1 MSNNTDFS
9 LNKNAYATF
18 DATSL
23 KQLIKERLDEGGI
36 FTDQVYEGSNI
47 SAIIDIISYSYHTLL
62 FYLNQTSSESMF
74 NQATLY
80 ENMNRIV
87 KLIDYKPTGYQTS
100 LLSFNVNATA
110 DLEPGLYTIKRYS
123 YIIINGIYYSFIN
136 DITFNKATT
145 DIESLGSISDN
156 NLLFQGQYFE
166 YPKQD
171 AIGEDYEVVSLVIKD
186 NVNNVPINI
195 DGRSIGIYVRDVNS
209 GLYNEFTETNNI
221 FLEGPSSNKYE
232 KRLNENG
239 YYEFKFGNGVFG
251 KRLNQ
256 GDQIY
261 IFYLKSDGEEGLVSA
276 NDLDGNNI
284 NLYTTPLFEN
294 IGKDIY
300 SKNLNFLTPDKLE
313 TLAFSNDS
321 SSTTS
326 KGNES
331 VEEIRENSIK
341 LFRNSD
347 RLVSV
352 FDYETTINKNFS
364 SIVDSIKAVN
374 NNTYLNSY
382 IKYFYDLG
390 LDRPNDD
397 PRFLF
402 NQVKFTTSS
411 NLNNLYLFMVPSIKN
426 IDENNKDTYLTTS
439 QKNNIINTLEEQKML
454 NVEIVPQDPVYFAF
468 SLGLVGV
475 NETLTSSVYQNTF
488 LVVQKRENV
497 IVNEESLKDQVNNI
511 FINYFKSKKLGDLIS
526 FTEIVNEIKQI
537 EGILQVKTRKISGG
551 SVVESDNLN
560 MVGFN
565 LNYPDLDVNIYS
577 TDFTLPFFKYP
588 FLFNN
593 TIKNNII
600 IENA

>member
-1 MSNNTDFS
+1 MSNTDFS

-18 DATSL
+18 DALSL
-23 KQLIKERLDEGGI
+23 KQLIKERLDEGGV

-100 LLSFNVNATA
+100 LLSFNVNATSNL
-110 DLEPGLYTIKRYS
+110 DPGLYTIKRYS
-123 YIIINGIYYSFIN
+123 YIIADGIYFSFIN
-136 DITFNKATT
+136 DVTFNKSNNLLET
-145 DIESLGSISDN
+145 LGSISDN

-166 YPKQD
+166 YPKQN
-171 AIGEDYEVVSLVIKD
+171 AIGEDYEIVSLVIQD

-195 DGRSIGIYVRDVNS
+195 DGRSIGIYVKDINS
-209 GLYNEFTETNNI
+209 GIYSEFTETTNI

-239 YYEFKFGNGVFG
+239 YFEFKFGNGVFG
-251 KRLNQ
+251 KKLNL
-256 GDQIY
+256 GDEVY
-261 IFYLKSDGEEGLVSA
+261 IFYIKSDGQQGIISA
-276 NDLDGNNI
+276 NNINGNNL

-321 SSTTS
+321 GSTLS
-326 KGNES
+326 KENES
-331 VEEIRENSIK
+331 VEEIRENSTK
-341 LFRNSD
+341 LFRNND
-347 RLVSV
+347 RLVSI

-364 SIVDSIKAVN
+364 SIVDSVKAVN
-374 NNTYLNSY
+374 NTTFLKSYL
-382 IKYFYDLG
+382 KYFYDLG
-390 LDRPNDD
+390 LDRPNND

-426 IDENNKDTYLTTS
+426 VDENNKDTYLTTS
-439 QKNNIINTLEEQKML
+439 QKNNIINTLTDQKML
-454 NVEIVPQDPVYFAF
+454 NVEIVPQDPIYFAF
-468 SLGLVGV
+468 GLGVLGPGEV
-475 NETLTSSVYQNTF
+475 LTNSVTQNTF
-488 LVVQKRENV
+488 LLIKKRENV
-497 IVNEESLKDQVNNI
+497 IVNEESLKDQINNI
-511 FINYFKSKKLGDLIS
+511 FINYFKTKKLGDEIS
-526 FTEIVNEIKQI
+526 FTDISNEIKQI
-537 EGILQVKTRKISGG
+537 EGILQVKTRKVTGDRNIETDTIS
-551 SVVESDNLN
+551 

-565 LNYPDLDVNIYS
+565 LNYPDLDINIYT
-577 TDFTLPFFKYP
+577 TDFSLPFYKYP
-588 FLFNN
+588 FLYNN
-593 TIKNNII
+593 SIKNNII

>member
-1 MSNNTDFS
+1 
-9 LNKNAYATF
+9 
-18 DATSL
+18 
-23 KQLIKERLDEGGI
+23 
-36 FTDQVYEGSNI
+36 
-47 SAIIDIISYSYHTLL
+47 
-62 FYLNQTSSESMF
+62 MF
-74 NQATLY
+74 N
-80 ENMNRIV
+80 
-87 KLIDYKPTGYQTS
+87 
-100 LLSFNVNATA
+100 
-110 DLEPGLYTIKRYS
+110 
-123 YIIINGIYYSFIN
+123 IIF
-136 DITFNKATT
+136 
-145 DIESLGSISDN
+145 
-156 NLLFQGQYFE
+156 
-166 YPKQD
+166 
-171 AIGEDYEVVSLVIKD
+171 
-186 NVNNVPINI
+186 
-195 DGRSIGIYVRDVNS
+195 
-209 GLYNEFTETNNI
+209 
-221 FLEGPSSNKYE
+221 
-232 KRLNENG
+232 
-239 YYEFKFGNGVFG
+239 
-251 KRLNQ
+251 
-256 GDQIY
+256 
-261 IFYLKSDGEEGLVSA
+261 
-276 NDLDGNNI
+276 
-284 NLYTTPLFEN
+284 
-294 IGKDIY
+294 Y

-321 SSTTS
+321 SSTSS
-326 KGNES
+326 KGNET

-347 RLVSV
+347 RLVSI

-439 QKNNIINTLEEQKML
+439 QKNNIINTLEDQKML

-497 IVNEESLKDQVNNI
+497 IVNEQSLKDQINNI

-537 EGILQVKTRKISGG
+537 EGVLQVKTRKISGG